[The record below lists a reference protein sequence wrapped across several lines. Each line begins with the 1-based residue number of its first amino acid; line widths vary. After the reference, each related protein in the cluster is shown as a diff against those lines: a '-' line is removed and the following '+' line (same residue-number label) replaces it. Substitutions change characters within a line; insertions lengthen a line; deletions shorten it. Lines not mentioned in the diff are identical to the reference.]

1 MITKSFSKFH
11 GSRLAA
17 AALASVAFAG
27 FAAITRADTVNIQF
41 EGVATVSSADSFSGQ
56 KGVYTSDNVASP
68 VWNVLAGGQGTQSS
82 LVDSSGNTTTD
93 AVSYIGNATSGP
105 DYNFQTNPANELLSG
120 FLQDSTPAA
129 VTLTGLVNNGSYQL
143 YLYGQPGQ
151 FASWYDSHHRGAAFS
166 ITTGTGGP
174 VSGSAAY
181 TLQYNSGTQN
191 VFQEN
196 TNYVVFNAT
205 ASSSGTLA
213 ITWTNTPAEVTPIGS
228 NGQDGSFNGLQL
240 VSSAPVPEPLTLGLF
255 GVGGLG
261 LLLLKRRR
269 MT

>member
-1 MITKSFSKFH
+1 MISTRFMKLH
-11 GSRLAA
+11 NCCVAA
-17 AALASVAFAG
+17 AASVVVAG
-27 FAAITRADTVNIQF
+27 SAATTCADTVNIQF
-41 EGVATVSSADSFSGQ
+41 EGVATVSSADSFSGHQ
-56 KGVYTSDNVASP
+56 GVYTGDNVASP
-68 VWNVLAGGQGTQSS
+68 TWNVLAGGQGTQSN
-82 LVDSSGNTTTD
+82 LMDSSSNATTD
-93 AVSYIGNATSGP
+93 AISYVGNATSGP
-105 DYNFQTNPANELLSG
+105 DYNFQTNPTNELLSG

-129 VTLTGLVNNGSYQL
+129 VTLTGLANNGSYQL

-205 ASSSGTLA
+205 ASSNGTLA
-213 ITWTNTPAEVTPIGS
+213 ITWTNTPTEVTPIGT

-240 VSSAPVPEPLTLGLF
+240 ISAPVPEPITLGLL
-255 GVGGLG
+255 GVGGVG
-261 LLLLKRRR
+261 LLLFKRRR
-269 MT
+269 II